1 MDAVCWVALE
11 STDFRYK
18 STKNHPKALIIQ
30 GFYGSLPKG
39 HIEDGETKIECAIRE
54 CYEETGIILEPSSY
68 VKSLDSYTIKFTNNK
83 LEEVEKKVYPLLFK
97 IMKKEVPKIKEPRI
111 LETNFISIEEFLNQC
126 SYDNVKNIILSLMND
141 I

>member
-1 MDAVCWVALE
+1 MEKLLEILETNPRLSNREIAVMLGKTEEEVEA
-11 STDFRYK
+11 
-18 STKNHPKALIIQ
+18 Q
-30 GFYGSLPKG
+30 
-39 HIEDGETKIECAIRE
+39 IRL
-54 CYEETGIILEPSSY
+54 YEETGIILEPSSY

-111 LETNFISIEEFLNQC
+111 LETNFISIEEFVNQC